1 MGHIPHMRASSLQKK
16 QKQKTKK
23 KTKLRHAK
31 DVRPIRTVARVDVYM
46 VQHASEKGEES

>member
-16 QKQKTKK
+16 KKKK
-23 KTKLRHAK
+23 KTKLRHAQ
-31 DVRPIRTVARVDVYM
+31 DVRPIRTVARVNVCM